1 MKFFRPSSFADV
13 VPRIDGEGVYLRP
26 PEMGDYDA
34 WASLR
39 LESRHFLE
47 PWEPVWPA
55 DEHSRSS
62 YRARM
67 RRYSRDVR
75 SDMGYPFFVFHAE
88 TGRLLGGLTIGQI
101 RRGVSQT
108 ASLGY
113 WMGQPHAGKGYMTR
127 AVRAVAPHVFERL
140 GLRRIEAACL
150 PENAASIRLLEKVGF
165 TREGYARSYLCIA
178 GAWRDHLLYALLHD
192 DLKR

>member
-13 VPRIDGEGVYLRP
+13 VPRIDGEGVFLRP

-34 WASLR
+34 WATLR
-39 LESRHFLE
+39 IESRHFLE

-55 DEHSRSS
+55 DEHSRSA

-67 RRYSRDVR
+67 RRYARDVR

-88 TGRLLGGLTIGQI
+88 TGALLGGLTIGQV

-108 ASLGY
+108 VSLGY

-127 AVRAVAPHVFERL
+127 AVKAVAPYVFDRL

-178 GAWRDHLLYALLHD
+178 GAWRDHLLYALLQD